1 MNVVHK
7 IPRIMNKATATMLP
21 EDPWRSPDPSLQPL
35 LDASRERFVLDP
47 EGYHGPTHW
56 QRVYLNAS
64 LICEAE
70 GMDPLVA
77 RCFAFLHDACRED
90 EGRDSGH
97 GARAA
102 HFAVELRERGGVLP
116 LEELGFERVVQA
128 CRHHSGRLV
137 TLDPEV
143 MACWDA
149 DRLDLL
155 RVGYVP
161 DPARMHTAFAQR
173 AETIRAACD
182 RAEAWVR
189 GSSDL
194 G

>member
-1 MNVVHK
+1 
-7 IPRIMNKATATMLP
+7 MLP
-21 EDPWRSPDPSLQPL
+21 DDPWRSPDPALQPL
-35 LDASRERFVLDP
+35 LDASLERFVLDP

-70 GMDPLVA
+70 GTDPLVA

-116 LEELGFERVVQA
+116 LDELGFERVVQA

-155 RVGYVP
+155 RVGYIP

-173 AETIRAACD
+173 PETIRAACD

-189 GSSDL
+189 GGTWPDR
-194 G
+194 